1 MKVTV
6 ECDYCGKKFKK
17 KKSKVENTDHNFC
30 CKEHFHKWQSD
41 KHTVE
46 VECDNCGKKFK
57 RDKSKYEKYDHH
69 FCCRECYRE
78 FTRGKHHPRY
88 NSKIVECDYCGKE
101 FEKEKGEIEKSEHNF
116 CSPECYH
123 KWDSEQGTVE
133 VECATCGKKFKIP
146 KCYKSKHNYCSR
158 ECYQNK
164 PKEQHPT
171 YQGKPLKEL
180 ARCVVKSLRSQK
192 LGLERR
198 GTEGDSVVE
207 SAKQNGCQKTGKE
220 RTLQTGREKPLKE
233 SAKSVVKS
241 SRFQRHGSEKKEIEV
256 GFVARNVEVNGIVG
270 ENHPQ
275 WKGGTSFLPY
285 PPDWKEKRRKAL
297 ERDNYT
303 CQKCGLTNKESLEK
317 FGEEL
322 SVHHKNGDKFDSRLE
337 NLVTLCRSC
346 HQAVENT
353 IRAQT

>member
-6 ECDYCGKKFKK
+6 KCDYCGKKFKK
-17 KKSKVENTDHNFC
+17 KKSEVEDTDHNFC

-78 FTRGKHHPRY
+78 FTRGEHHPRY

-171 YQGKPLKEL
+171 YQGKTVQRTCEV
-180 ARCVVKSLRSQK
+180 C
-192 LGLERR
+192 
-198 GTEGDSVVE
+198 
-207 SAKQNGCQKTGKE
+207 GKE
-220 RTLQTGREKPLKE
+220 FEIPKAWLRKEGNRGRFCSKE
-233 SAKSVVKS
+233 CQAKWMSENWGGKNNPHWEGKTVKRKCENCGKEFKIPEAWLRKDKNAGRFC
-241 SRFQRHGSEKKEIEV
+241 SRKCKDEWYS
-256 GFVARNVEVNGIVG
+256 G
-270 ENHPQ
+270 ENHPR
-275 WKGGTSFLPY
+275 WKGGVSFLPY

-346 HQAVENT
+346 HQAVENA
-353 IRAQT
+353 IQAQT